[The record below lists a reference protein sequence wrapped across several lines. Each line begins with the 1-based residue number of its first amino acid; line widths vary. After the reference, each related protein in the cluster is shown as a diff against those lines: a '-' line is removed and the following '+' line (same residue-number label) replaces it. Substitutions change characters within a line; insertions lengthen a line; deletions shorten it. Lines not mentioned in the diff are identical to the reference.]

1 MSAPLRQLRLLYE
14 IVAALSV
21 IAVSKSIVDAAGRSV
36 MLISVAFLPAGRR
49 FCRNDCRAGESMT
62 KPILAL
68 LPGLICGAALW
79 SHQQINLCDLAV
91 IVIPD
96 LS

>member
-1 MSAPLRQLRLLYE
+1 
-14 IVAALSV
+14 
-21 IAVSKSIVDAAGRSV
+21 
-36 MLISVAFLPAGRR
+36 
-49 FCRNDCRAGESMT
+49 MT